1 MRQQF
6 ELAMRQLHADDAE
19 AAAAT
24 CRRALAIEPDEVD
37 LLTLLG
43 VCLLDCWRPREAL
56 EPLQRAV
63 DLAPR
68 FARAR
73 ENLGQALLQTGQLD
87 AAVAHLQKA
96 AELDPASDSARM
108 KLGYALAGLGSGE
121 EADAV
126 FEEAFGLVPDRR
138 LLAEAGEHLRAGRGR
153 ECERLC
159 RELLTRQPDD
169 VNALRLLAKVA
180 GEADRWG
187 QAERL
192 LLRVLKLAPGFLDAR
207 LDLSRVYKQQDR
219 IEDAIA
225 TAAQAVTMNPRNSNA
240 HYLHAS
246 MLAIAGRH
254 ENALESYQRA
264 LAITS
269 RHTAAWVGMGHLLKT
284 LGKQE
289 EGIAAYRKAIEQRP
303 NFGEVYWSL
312 ANLKTF
318 RFTAEEVADMERRL
332 AEEDLDEDARVHFL
346 FTLGKAR
353 EDRKEYPRA
362 FEYYAEACATQRMR
376 IAYDPVDTEVINER
390 IRGVFTADFIAENNG
405 QGCPDPAPIF
415 IVGLP
420 RSGSTLIE
428 QILASHSQVE
438 GTAELPDV
446 GRVIGSLPAR
456 CEGQNYPEAAR
467 LLDAADWREIGESY
481 LERTQRH
488 RSGLPFFT
496 DKMPNN
502 FPSIG
507 LIHLM
512 LPNAKIIDAR
522 RHPLD
527 SCFGS
532 FKQHFAHGQTFSY
545 DLVELGEY
553 FLEYRR
559 MMRHWQD
566 VLPERVLEVRYEDM
580 VRDQEG
586 QTRRLLEYCGLDW
599 EDACL
604 RFYETERAVRT
615 ASSEQVRQP
624 IYSSSVN
631 HWRHFRE
638 ELAPLIE
645 VLGDELEGWDP

>member
-1 MRQQF
+1 MR
-6 ELAMRQLHADDAE
+6 LLHGDEAE
-19 AAAAT
+19 AAAQA
-24 CRRALAIEPDEVD
+24 CREALAAAPGDVD

-43 VCLLDCWRPREAL
+43 VALLDCRRPREAL

-63 DLAPR
+63 ASAPH

-73 ENLGQALLQTGQLD
+73 ENLGQALLQTGRPD
-87 AAVAHLQKA
+87 EAVAHLQQA
-96 AELDPASDSARM
+96 ARLDPASDSTRM
-108 KLGYALAGLGSGE
+108 KLGYALSALGSGE
-121 EADAV
+121 AADAV

-138 LLAEAGEHLRAGRGR
+138 KLAEAGEHLRGGRAR
-153 ECERLC
+153 ECERIC
-159 RELLTRQPDD
+159 RSLLARQPDD

-180 GEADRWG
+180 GEAERWG

-192 LLRVLKLAPGFLDAR
+192 LLRVLELAPAFHDAR

-219 IEDAIA
+219 IDAAVA
-225 TAAQAVTMNPRNSNA
+225 TAARAAELTPNSSNA

-254 ENALESYQRA
+254 DEALRGYRQTLE
-264 LAITS
+264 ITAG
-269 RHTAAWVGMGHLLKT
+269 HTAAWVGMGHLLKT
-284 LGKQE
+284 LGRQE

-318 RFTAEEVADMERRL
+318 RFAPEEVADMERRL
-332 AEEDLDEDARVHFL
+332 AEEPLDEDARVHFL

-353 EDRKEYPRA
+353 EDQGEYARA
-362 FEYYAEACATQRMR
+362 FEHYADACSTQRLR
-376 IAYDPVDTEVINER
+376 IAYDPVDTEAINER
-390 IRGVFTADFIAENNG
+390 IRAVFTAEFIAENAG
-405 QGCPDPAPIF
+405 KGCPDPAPIF

-456 CEGQNYPEAAR
+456 CDGQVYPEAVVGLR
-467 LLDAADWREIGESY
+467 EDDWRELGESY
-481 LERTQRH
+481 LQRTQRH
-488 RSGLPFFT
+488 RSGSPYFT

-512 LPNAKIIDAR
+512 LPNAKIVDAR

-559 MMRHWQD
+559 MMRHWAQ
-566 VLPERVLEVRYEDM
+566 VLPGRVLEVRYEDM
-580 VRDQEG
+580 VQDQEG
-586 QTRRLLEYCGLDW
+586 QTRRLLDYCGLPW

-624 IYSSSVN
+624 IYNSSVN

-645 VLGDELEGWDP
+645 VLGDELQGWRLGSE